1 VEALPLQLEVDEGDI
16 VANDASALSAGSNG
30 DPFTPPADSALWRKN
45 FLLGAATAS
54 YQIEGAVNEDGR
66 LPSIWDT
73 FSATPGKVLAGDTG
87 AVACDHYH
95 RWEGDFDLLS
105 KLNFEAYRLSIAWP
119 RVMDENGRPNHKGLD
134 FYKRL
139 LARLKEKGLKTFVTL
154 YHWDLPQHL
163 EDRGGWLNRDTV
175 HRFTDYADLMS
186 RELAGQVDAWMTL
199 NEPWCSAYLGY
210 GNGHHAPGLA
220 DGRFATQAM
229 HHLLLA
235 HGSAVPVLRAND
247 PASMKGIVAN
257 VGRGTAN
264 SESAVDRRAAHLF
277 EVQHNA
283 WILDPLLKGAYPDD
297 LFELWPGTEPL
308 ALEGD
313 LKTIS
318 APLDFLGINYYFRTN
333 VQSDGAHGFTEVPLP
348 NVERTQMGWEVHPD
362 GLRDLLIGFHNTYE
376 NLPPIYITENG
387 MASDDKVVDGHVDDP
402 QRISFLKRHLAAV
415 DGAIKAGVDIRGYFV
430 WSLMDNFE
438 WAFGYERRFGV
449 VHVNYETQERTVKRS
464 AELIARFL
472 EERKGRS

>member
-1 VEALPLQLEVDEGDI
+1 MAHD
-16 VANDASALSAGSNG
+16 ALSSHSSA
-30 DPFTPPADSALWRKN
+30 DPFTPAADSALWRKN

-73 FSATPGKVLAGDTG
+73 FCATPGKVLAGDSG

-95 RWEGDFDLLS
+95 RWESDVDMLVGLGL
-105 KLNFEAYRLSIAWP
+105 EGYRLSIAWP
-119 RVMDENGRPNHKGLD
+119 RVMDANGAPNRKGLD

-139 LARLKEKGLKTFVTL
+139 LTRLKEKGITTFVTL

-163 EDRGGWLNRDTV
+163 EDRGGWLNRETAY
-175 HRFTDYADLMS
+175 RFADYADLMS
-186 RELAGQVDAWMTL
+186 RELAGTVDAWATL

-220 DGRFATQAM
+220 NGRFATQAM

-235 HGSAVPVLRAND
+235 HGLALPVLREND
-247 PASMKGIVAN
+247 PSSQKGIVAN
-257 VGRGTAN
+257 VGRGTPN
-264 SESAVDRRAAHLF
+264 SGSAEDQRAAQLF
-277 EVQHNA
+277 EIQHNA
-283 WILDPLLKGAYPDD
+283 WILDPLLKGAYPEA

-308 ALEGD
+308 ILGGD
-313 LKTIS
+313 MQIIS

-333 VQSDGAHGFTEVPLP
+333 VASDGAHGFTEVPLEG
-348 NVERTQMGWEVHPD
+348 VERTQMGWEVYPD
-362 GLRDLLIGFHNTYE
+362 GLRDLLIGFNREYA
-376 NLPPIYITENG
+376 NLPPVYITENG
-387 MASDDKVVDGHVDDP
+387 MASDDTVIDGRVNDT

-415 DGAIKAGVDIRGYFV
+415 DEAIKAGVDIRGYFL

-438 WAFGYERRFGV
+438 WAFGYERRFGI
-449 VHVNYETQERTVKRS
+449 VHVDYVTQKRTMKRS
-464 AELIARFL
+464 AELVSQFL
-472 EERKGRS
+472 EERKERSQRA

>member
-1 VEALPLQLEVDEGDI
+1 MAHD
-16 VANDASALSAGSNG
+16 ALSSHSSA
-30 DPFTPPADSALWRKN
+30 DPFTPAADSALWRTN

-73 FSATPGKVLAGDTG
+73 FCASPGKVLAGDSG

-95 RWEGDFDLLS
+95 RWESDVDMLVGLGL
-105 KLNFEAYRLSIAWP
+105 EGYRLSIAWP
-119 RVMDENGRPNHKGLD
+119 RVMDASGAPNRKGLD

-139 LARLKEKGLKTFVTL
+139 LTRLKEKGITTFVTL

-163 EDRGGWLNRDTV
+163 EDRGGWLNRETAY
-175 HRFTDYADLMS
+175 RFADYADLMS
-186 RELAGQVDAWMTL
+186 RELAGTVDAWATL

-220 DGRFATQAM
+220 NGRFATQAM

-235 HGSAVPVLRAND
+235 HGLALPVLREND
-247 PASMKGIVAN
+247 PSSQKGIVAN
-257 VGRGTAN
+257 IGRGTPN
-264 SESAVDRRAAHLF
+264 SDSAEDQRAAQLF
-277 EVQHNA
+277 EIQHNA
-283 WILDPLLKGAYPDD
+283 WILDPLLKGAYPEA

-308 ALEGD
+308 ILDGD
-313 LKTIS
+313 MQIIS

-333 VQSDGAHGFTEVPLP
+333 VASDGAHGFTEVPLEG
-348 NVERTQMGWEVHPD
+348 VERTQMGWEVYPD
-362 GLRDLLIGFHNTYE
+362 GLRDLLIGFNREYA
-376 NLPPIYITENG
+376 NLPPVYITENG
-387 MASDDKVVDGHVDDP
+387 MASDDTVIDGRVNDT

-415 DGAIKAGVDIRGYFV
+415 DEAIKAGVDIRGYFL

-438 WAFGYERRFGV
+438 WAFGYERRFGI
-449 VHVNYETQERTVKRS
+449 VHVDYVTQKRTMKRS
-464 AELIARFL
+464 AELVSQFL
-472 EERKGRS
+472 EERKERSQRA